1 MSRHQKRMIE
11 DKLRIEIKRLKLII
25 FQKDIKIKKL
35 KQIEPES
42 HSEKQLREMM
52 ERKFPQLKQEQGVK
66 HG

>member
-66 HG
+66 Q